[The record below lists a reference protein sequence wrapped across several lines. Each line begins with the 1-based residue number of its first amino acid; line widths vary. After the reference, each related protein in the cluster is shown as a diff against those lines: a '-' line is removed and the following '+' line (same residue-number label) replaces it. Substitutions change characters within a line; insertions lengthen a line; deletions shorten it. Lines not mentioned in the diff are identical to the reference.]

1 MGSSRTD
8 CCFTATVTQLRG
20 GRQLRQG
27 QQSGSSGLP
36 AKNSSSSGTPSASS
50 DEETPL
56 VTRPAL
62 LPASWLPAL
71 AKTTL
76 AATAAVP
83 PPLLRS
89 SSVVE
94 IMRRRVQSRGK
105 GGLEKRTLAC
115 WADVGKLNYI
125 IIDMLREAAAH
136 TYNDD
141 TDDTKGK
148 QITKPK

>member
-1 MGSSRTD
+1 M
-8 CCFTATVTQLRG
+8 
-20 GRQLRQG
+20 
-27 QQSGSSGLP
+27 QSG
-36 AKNSSSSGTPSASS
+36 A
-50 DEETPL
+50 
-56 VTRPAL
+56 
-62 LPASWLPAL
+62 
-71 AKTTL
+71 
-76 AATAAVP
+76 
-83 PPLLRS
+83 
-89 SSVVE
+89 
-94 IMRRRVQSRGK
+94 K